1 MAKTIG
7 MAQAKYE
14 RKTAGAG
21 ERWKR
26 GVNGAGSRYAAG
38 ESDFLGGPVSGQV
51 VQAWEQG
58 VGAVSA
64 DEFGRSVAGKGSK
77 WAENY
82 RRAMMGG

>member
-7 MAQAKYE
+7 MAEAKYA
-14 RKTAGAG
+14 RKTANAG

-38 ESDFLGGPVSGQV
+38 ESDFLGAPVAGSV

-58 VGAVSA
+58 VNAVTA
-64 DEFGRSVAGKGSK
+64 DEFGRSVAGKSGK

-82 RRAMMGG
+82 RRAMTGG